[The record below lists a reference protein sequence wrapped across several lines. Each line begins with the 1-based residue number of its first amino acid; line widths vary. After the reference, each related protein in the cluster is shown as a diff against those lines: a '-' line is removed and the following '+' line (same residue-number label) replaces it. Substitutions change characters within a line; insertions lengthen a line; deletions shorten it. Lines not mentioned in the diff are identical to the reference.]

1 MDNLTATTARPV
13 LLRSE
18 VSEQTRRVPAGT
30 EVYAR
35 PRRDGRG
42 LMIRLPGTLFAQH
55 VTADAL
61 LIP

>member
-1 MDNLTATTARPV
+1 MGNLIAQTARPV

-18 VSEQTRRVPAGT
+18 VSADTRRIPAGT

-42 LMIRLPGTLFAQH
+42 LMVRLPGTLFVQH
-55 VTADAL
+55 VNADAL